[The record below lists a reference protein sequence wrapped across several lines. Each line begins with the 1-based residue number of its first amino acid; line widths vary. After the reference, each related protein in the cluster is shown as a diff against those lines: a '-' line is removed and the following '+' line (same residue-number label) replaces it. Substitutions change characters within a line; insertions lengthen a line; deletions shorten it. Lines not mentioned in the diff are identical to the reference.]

1 MRETLQNA
9 ALHRLDPHGA
19 AGFINGSSSTTWGV
33 ASVDLPVLYGSG
45 LARLP
50 PAIVA
55 SDGCR
60 LLLASFGCLWLVLV
74 VVPRVG
80 QLGGAGE
87 RLGPH
92 RALVLYENLRYWVP
106 QGCNTSFRWGAHSVP
121 QAVCGRATNPYLAFT
136 LNILRLN
143 AVVPLG
149 SD

>member
-106 QGCNTSFRWGAHSVP
+106 QGCNTSVQSHR
-121 QAVCGRATNPYLAFT
+121 
-136 LNILRLN
+136 
-143 AVVPLG
+143 
-149 SD
+149 

>member
-60 LLLASFGCLWLVLV
+60 LLPASFGCLWLVLV

-106 QGCNTSFRWGAHSVP
+106 QGCNTSIRDVIDTRPPGGSSSELSTP
-121 QAVCGRATNPYLAFT
+121 PDGTNY
-136 LNILRLN
+136 IQSG
-143 AVVPLG
+143 VVTTMKRG
-149 SD
+149 

>member
-60 LLLASFGCLWLVLV
+60 LLPASFGCLWLVLV

-92 RALVLYENLRYWVP
+92 KALVLYENLRYWVP
-106 QGCNTSFRWGAHSVP
+106 QGCNTSRNRVDVTRSRFGSP
-121 QAVCGRATNPYLAFT
+121 
-136 LNILRLN
+136 LRSTEIAPALL
-143 AVVPLG
+143 VESPV
-149 SD
+149 

>member
-106 QGCNTSFRWGAHSVP
+106 QGCNTSEVSYHGVIIRRSALSHEEVSYHGV
-121 QAVCGRATNPYLAFT
+121 
-136 LNILRLN
+136 IM
-143 AVVPLG
+143 
-149 SD
+149 

>member
-60 LLLASFGCLWLVLV
+60 LLPASFGCLWLVLV

-106 QGCNTSFRWGAHSVP
+106 QGCNTSITKVR
-121 QAVCGRATNPYLAFT
+121 
-136 LNILRLN
+136 
-143 AVVPLG
+143 VV
-149 SD
+149 